1 MGGGCLTPPNEEQ
14 LCEQLNEQRSQISRL
29 EERVKA
35 AFLRIDEQKQ
45 LSDSV
50 YSLALSVER
59 LTIGQQNTSEQ
70 VKRLRTDVDE
80 MKNRPNRRW
89 DLVITTA
96 IGAVV
101 GYLAKLLLGGV

>member
-1 MGGGCLTPPNEEQ
+1 MPPNEEL

-29 EERVKA
+29 EEKLKA
-35 AFLRIDEQKQ
+35 AFIRIDEQKK

-59 LTIGQQNTSEQ
+59 LTIGQQNTVEQ
-70 VKRLRTDVDE
+70 VKRLRTDVDDI
-80 MKNRPNRRW
+80 KNRPSKRW

-101 GYLAKLLLGGV
+101 GYLIKQMLGGM

>member
-1 MGGGCLTPPNEEQ
+1 M
-14 LCEQLNEQRSQISRL
+14 
-29 EERVKA
+29 
-35 AFLRIDEQKQ
+35 
-45 LSDSV
+45 

-70 VKRLRTDVDE
+70 VKRLRTDVDD
-80 MKNRPNRRW
+80 MKNRPSKRW

-101 GYLAKLLLGGV
+101 GYLVKLLLGGV

>member
-1 MGGGCLTPPNEEQ
+1 MPPNGEM

-29 EERVKA
+29 EEKLKA
-35 AFLRIDEQKQ
+35 AFVRIDEQKK

-59 LTIGQQNTSEQ
+59 LTIGQQNTAEQ
-70 VKRLRTDVDE
+70 VKRLRTDVDD
-80 MKNRPNRRW
+80 MKSRPVKRW
-89 DLVITTA
+89 ELVITTA

-101 GYLAKLLLGGV
+101 GYLIKLMLGA

>member
-1 MGGGCLTPPNEEQ
+1 MPPNEEM

-29 EERVKA
+29 EEKLKA
-35 AFLRIDEQKQ
+35 AFVRIDEQKK

-59 LTIGQQNTSEQ
+59 LTIGQQNTAEQ
-70 VKRLRTDVDE
+70 VKRLRTDVDD
-80 MKNRPNRRW
+80 MKSRPGKHW
-89 DLVITTA
+89 DLVLTTD

-101 GYLAKLLLGGV
+101 GYLIKLMLGA